1 MLLRISELVIDF
13 YFKQQLLISVG
24 QRGNGLLE
32 HALNR
37 QPICGHALAQTEEE
51 LEEQDAEGPDVRLGV
66 GELDVLLRVVGGT
79 LLAELVG
86 VGVLEQEALGRQSGD
101 VDEWEVDAEAALAHE
116 EEAVVA
122 QLHVA

>member
-1 MLLRISELVIDF
+1 LVIDF
-13 YFKQQLLISVG
+13 YFKQQLLISAG
-24 QRGNGLLE
+24 QRGYGLLE

-86 VGVLEQEALGRQSGD
+86 VGELEQEALGRQSGD
-101 VDEWEVDAEAALAHE
+101 VDEREVDAEAALAHE

-122 QLHVA
+122 QLYVA